1 MSLQERN
8 QLHIR
13 VMLGFILLAT
23 TILFFVPP
31 IAQPL
36 EFHQFSDNRIFI
48 GIPNFFDVVSNLLFL
63 GAAIYG
69 LKLLFDPR
77 EASERA
83 HFDANSEAIPYATF
97 FVASGLTCFGS
108 IYYHLAPENF
118 TLVWDRLPMTM
129 MFGSILAIVISER
142 INRKAG
148 LFLLPL
154 FVLLGFFSIWH
165 WYQSELAGA
174 GDLRIYLMVQ
184 FTPIILILYM
194 LFFMPSRYSRGSRF
208 GWIVLLYAL
217 AKAAELFDRQIF
229 DMQHW
234 VSGHTIKHILAAMA
248 VFALA
253 EMLRCRIPL
262 NRVQKAV
269 SELDD
274 Y

>member
-1 MSLQERN
+1 MSNPERN

-13 VMLGFILLAT
+13 IMLGMV
-23 TILFFVPP
+23 LFTAIVLIFVPP

-36 EFHQFSDNRIFI
+36 EFHKFADNRTFI
-48 GIPNFFDVVSNLLFL
+48 GIPNFFDVVSNILFL
-63 GAAIYG
+63 AAAAYG

-77 EASERA
+77 DGKERA
-83 HFDANSEAIPYATF
+83 HFDAKSEAISYAAF
-97 FVASGLTCFGS
+97 FIASALTCFGS
-108 IYYHLAPENF
+108 IYYHLAPDNF
-118 TLVWDRLPMTM
+118 TLVWDRAPMTI

-154 FVLLGFFSIWH
+154 FLLLGFFSIWH

-174 GDLRIYLMVQ
+174 GDLRIYLAVQ
-184 FTPIILILYM
+184 FLPVILILYM

-208 GWIVLLYAL
+208 GWVIALYAL

-229 DMQHW
+229 EMQQW

-253 EMLRCRIPL
+253 EMLRCRIPV